1 VTRKPRVALV
11 TYSSK
16 PRGGVVHAVELS
28 EALHRRGDSV
38 HLFGLGDPG
47 VGFYRPVQA
56 PHTLFPAPEPE
67 GSLEDR
73 VFRSIDALADG
84 LAPVIRRGFD
94 VIHVQDCI
102 AAGAAL
108 RLREHGLGTT
118 ILRTVHHVDDFTTP
132 ALIECQRRSI
142 AGPDALLVVSEH
154 WRSVLARDF
163 GVEAEVVTNG
173 VDAARFARPA
183 DGDGVDLRHRVG
195 AESQFLFLTVG
206 GIEPRKGSLELVEAL
221 AAVRRILSPAPVLAV
236 VGGHSFQDH
245 GPYRERALARAGELG
260 LEVGRDVVVLGTVP
274 DPELRRWYWSAD
286 AFVFPSVREG
296 FGLVVLEA
304 LAAGLPVIATDIP
317 VFRQYLTDGRTAVLS
332 SPGDAAALAE
342 AMAAVVHDPTLRR
355 RLATAGPETAGRFT
369 WDRTA
374 AQHAEI
380 YRRVATEAHRRAATA
395 PRVDTRA

>member
-1 VTRKPRVALV
+1 MTQPRVAMV

-28 EALHRRGDSV
+28 EAVHARGGSV
-38 HLFGLGDPG
+38 QLFGLGDPDE
-47 VGFYRPVQA
+47 GFYRSVRA
-56 PHTLFPAPEPE
+56 PHTLFPAPGSD
-67 GSLEDR
+67 GSLEER
-73 VFRSIDALADG
+73 VLRSIDALVRG
-84 LAPVIRRGFD
+84 LAERLPDRFD

-108 RLREHGLGTT
+108 RLREGGLRIP

-142 AGPDALLVVSEH
+142 TGPDALAVVSDH
-154 WRSVLARDF
+154 WRHVLARDF
-163 GVEAEVVTNG
+163 GVEADVVTNG
-173 VDAARFARPA
+173 VDAARFTRPPTFPDA
-183 DGDGVDLRHRVG
+183 DLRRRVG
-195 AESQFLFLTVG
+195 AEDRFLFLTVG

-221 AAVRRILSPAPVLAV
+221 AAVRGVASPPPVLAV

-245 GPYRERALARAGELG
+245 GPYRERALDRARQLG
-260 LEVGRDVVVLGTVP
+260 IGRDLVVLGTVP
-274 DPELRRWYWSAD
+274 DEELRRWYWSAD
-286 AFVFPSVREG
+286 TFVFPSVKEG

-317 VFRQYLTDGRTAVLS
+317 VFRQYLTDGKTAVLTE
-332 SPGDAAALAE
+332 PGDPRALAE
-342 AMAAVVHDPTLRR
+342 AMTAIIRDGERR
-355 RLATAGPETAGRFT
+355 TRLAAAGPDVAARFT

-380 YRRVATEAHRRAATA
+380 YRRLAGERTALAGRAF
-395 PRVDTRA
+395 R